1 MADKNNSQPNVNE
14 QIKVRMDKL
23 AALQEAGK
31 DPFQI
36 TKYDVTASCAEA
48 KAQYEK
54 LEAEL
59 GDKVE
64 VNMVEMGSDKTKF
77 EGSMLDACESDA
89 DLIITGLWD
98 MKEITEKVAQEFPE
112 KKFIIFDTDVDYTIG
127 DLSNVYSMSYKQNEG
142 AFLAGVLAASA
153 TKSDMEYA
161 NEDNVIG
168 FVGAK
173 DTAAVIND
181 SAVGFIEGAQFVD
194 PDVKVLVSYVGSYV
208 DSATAKEL
216 AITQYSNGADVVF
229 VAAGPASVGVIEA
242 AAESKKYCI
251 GVDSDQSAT
260 IDDYKEDLT
269 VTSAMK
275 GLQVTIDN
283 VLDAILDN
291 EWDKYVGK
299 IEKECEDS
307 KIEKY
312 SDNNIL
318 NILLIRKKKECEE
331 NGIKL
336 NITST
341 NPKLDFIDGMD
352 TVAIFSN
359 LINNA
364 IEACSSSARKDIFI
378 DLYTV
383 NNAFSVIKVEN
394 YADKEPIV
402 VEGMLRSGKDDGN
415 SHGIGIKSINNS
427 LSKYDGKMSWSY
439 DKAKGMFRTVIS
451 INNSQINI

>member
-1 MADKNNSQPNVNE
+1 MIITYPLQFDNRMFIAIYVIAITLNLVTFGINELMISKNQKIRILEDENYKNCIELKEYKTLNEKYEHSRIMNHDFREHLNVLKTLISE
-14 QIKVRMDKL
+14 DIQ
-23 AALQEAGK
+23 
-31 DPFQI
+31 
-36 TKYDVTASCAEA
+36 
-48 KAQYEK
+48 KAQE
-54 LEAEL
+54 
-59 GDKVE
+59 
-64 VNMVEMGSDKTKF
+64 
-77 EGSMLDACESDA
+77 
-89 DLIITGLWD
+89 
-98 MKEITEKVAQEFPE
+98 
-112 KKFIIFDTDVDYTIG
+112 
-127 DLSNVYSMSYKQNEG
+127 
-142 AFLAGVLAASA
+142 
-153 TKSDMEYA
+153 
-161 NEDNVIG
+161 
-168 FVGAK
+168 
-173 DTAAVIND
+173 
-181 SAVGFIEGAQFVD
+181 
-194 PDVKVLVSYVGSYV
+194 
-208 DSATAKEL
+208 
-216 AITQYSNGADVVF
+216 
-229 VAAGPASVGVIEA
+229 
-242 AAESKKYCI
+242 
-251 GVDSDQSAT
+251 
-260 IDDYKEDLT
+260 
-269 VTSAMK
+269 
-275 GLQVTIDN
+275 
-283 VLDAILDN
+283 
-291 EWDKYVGK
+291 YVGK

-364 IEACSSSARKDIFI
+364 IEACSDSARKDIFI

>member
-1 MADKNNSQPNVNE
+1 MRIDAGLIIGIALEFVIMLYFANSTLQPKKNYYMSSAICFIGYLIIFGVSIFNMFIFNIISFTIIDFLIFILGYRINYKTALFQTFMMTLFMFLGELLILFILKLGLDTESMVAATVQQSMLITIGGKLIYFLAVFVMKKVHKKRNISSEKSSLILAIMPIITVLCIVMVYPLTLDRRVFTAIYIGAISVNFITITVNE
-14 QIKVRMDKL
+14 LVISKNRKIRMLENENYKNSVELEEYKTIK
-23 AALQEAGK
+23 E
-31 DPFQI
+31 
-36 TKYDVTASCAEA
+36 KYEHSRIMNHDFREHLNILKTLISEDIQ
-48 KAQYEK
+48 KAQE
-54 LEAEL
+54 
-59 GDKVE
+59 
-64 VNMVEMGSDKTKF
+64 
-77 EGSMLDACESDA
+77 
-89 DLIITGLWD
+89 
-98 MKEITEKVAQEFPE
+98 
-112 KKFIIFDTDVDYTIG
+112 
-127 DLSNVYSMSYKQNEG
+127 
-142 AFLAGVLAASA
+142 
-153 TKSDMEYA
+153 
-161 NEDNVIG
+161 
-168 FVGAK
+168 
-173 DTAAVIND
+173 
-181 SAVGFIEGAQFVD
+181 
-194 PDVKVLVSYVGSYV
+194 YVG
-208 DSATAKEL
+208 
-216 AITQYSNGADVVF
+216 
-229 VAAGPASVGVIEA
+229 
-242 AAESKKYCI
+242 
-251 GVDSDQSAT
+251 
-260 IDDYKEDLT
+260 T
-269 VTSAMK
+269 V
-275 GLQVTIDN
+275 
-283 VLDAILDN
+283 
-291 EWDKYVGK
+291 
-299 IEKECEDS
+299 EKECEDS

-364 IEACSSSARKDIFI
+364 IEACSDSARKDIFI

>member
-1 MADKNNSQPNVNE
+1 MRIDAGLIIGIALEFVIMLYFANSTLQPKKNYYMSSAICFIGYLIIFGVSIFNMFIFNIISFTIIDFLIFILGYRINYKTALFQTFMMTLFMFLGELLMLFILKLGLDTESMVAATVQQSMLITIGGKLIYFLAVFVMKKVHKKRNISSEKSSLILAIMPIITVLCIVMVYPLTLDRRVFTAIYIGVISVNFITITVNE
-14 QIKVRMDKL
+14 LVISKNRKIRMLENENYKNSVELEEYKTIK
-23 AALQEAGK
+23 E
-31 DPFQI
+31 
-36 TKYDVTASCAEA
+36 KYEHSRIMNHDFREHLNILKTLISEDIQ
-48 KAQYEK
+48 KAQE
-54 LEAEL
+54 
-59 GDKVE
+59 
-64 VNMVEMGSDKTKF
+64 
-77 EGSMLDACESDA
+77 
-89 DLIITGLWD
+89 
-98 MKEITEKVAQEFPE
+98 
-112 KKFIIFDTDVDYTIG
+112 
-127 DLSNVYSMSYKQNEG
+127 
-142 AFLAGVLAASA
+142 
-153 TKSDMEYA
+153 
-161 NEDNVIG
+161 
-168 FVGAK
+168 
-173 DTAAVIND
+173 
-181 SAVGFIEGAQFVD
+181 
-194 PDVKVLVSYVGSYV
+194 YVG
-208 DSATAKEL
+208 
-216 AITQYSNGADVVF
+216 
-229 VAAGPASVGVIEA
+229 
-242 AAESKKYCI
+242 
-251 GVDSDQSAT
+251 
-260 IDDYKEDLT
+260 T
-269 VTSAMK
+269 V
-275 GLQVTIDN
+275 
-283 VLDAILDN
+283 
-291 EWDKYVGK
+291 
-299 IEKECEDS
+299 EKECEDS

-312 SDNNIL
+312 SDNDIL

-364 IEACSSSARKDIFI
+364 IEACSNSARKDIFI

>member
-1 MADKNNSQPNVNE
+1 MRIDAGLIIGIALEFVIMLYFANSTLQPKKNYYMSSAICFIGYLIIFGVSIFNMFIFNIISFTIIDFLIFILGYRINYKTALFQTFMMTLFMFLGELLMLFILKLGLDTESMVAATVQQSMLITIGGKLIYFLAVFVMKKVHKKRNISSEKSSLILAIMPIITVLCIVMVYPLTLDRRVFTAIYIGAISVNFITITVNE
-14 QIKVRMDKL
+14 LVISKNRKIRMLENENYKNSVELEEYKTIK
-23 AALQEAGK
+23 E
-31 DPFQI
+31 
-36 TKYDVTASCAEA
+36 KYEHSRIMNHDFREHLNILKTLISEDIQ
-48 KAQYEK
+48 KAQE
-54 LEAEL
+54 
-59 GDKVE
+59 
-64 VNMVEMGSDKTKF
+64 
-77 EGSMLDACESDA
+77 
-89 DLIITGLWD
+89 
-98 MKEITEKVAQEFPE
+98 
-112 KKFIIFDTDVDYTIG
+112 
-127 DLSNVYSMSYKQNEG
+127 
-142 AFLAGVLAASA
+142 
-153 TKSDMEYA
+153 
-161 NEDNVIG
+161 
-168 FVGAK
+168 
-173 DTAAVIND
+173 
-181 SAVGFIEGAQFVD
+181 
-194 PDVKVLVSYVGSYV
+194 YVG
-208 DSATAKEL
+208 
-216 AITQYSNGADVVF
+216 
-229 VAAGPASVGVIEA
+229 
-242 AAESKKYCI
+242 
-251 GVDSDQSAT
+251 
-260 IDDYKEDLT
+260 T
-269 VTSAMK
+269 V
-275 GLQVTIDN
+275 
-283 VLDAILDN
+283 
-291 EWDKYVGK
+291 
-299 IEKECEDS
+299 EKECEDS

-312 SDNNIL
+312 SDNDIL

-364 IEACSSSARKDIFI
+364 IEACSDSARKDIFI

>member
-1 MADKNNSQPNVNE
+1 MRIDAGLIIGIALEFIIMLYFANSTLQPKKNYYISSVITFIGYAILFVFALFNRMMINVGGFLIVNFLIFIIGYKINIKTAMMRVVWVTLFMFVGETIVTYILRIGFDVKNLLDITPQQSILITIGGKLIYLTEIYIVRTIVNRKELSLESASMLLVIMPIVTVGCILMIYPLNLDNRVFISIYIVAITLNFVTFGVNE
-14 QIKVRMDKL
+14 LMLSKNRKIKILEDENYKNHIEL
-23 AALQEAGK
+23 EEYKTLNE
-31 DPFQI
+31 
-36 TKYDVTASCAEA
+36 KYEHSRIMNHDFREHLNVLKTLISEDIQ
-48 KAQYEK
+48 KAQE
-54 LEAEL
+54 
-59 GDKVE
+59 
-64 VNMVEMGSDKTKF
+64 
-77 EGSMLDACESDA
+77 
-89 DLIITGLWD
+89 
-98 MKEITEKVAQEFPE
+98 
-112 KKFIIFDTDVDYTIG
+112 
-127 DLSNVYSMSYKQNEG
+127 
-142 AFLAGVLAASA
+142 
-153 TKSDMEYA
+153 
-161 NEDNVIG
+161 
-168 FVGAK
+168 
-173 DTAAVIND
+173 
-181 SAVGFIEGAQFVD
+181 
-194 PDVKVLVSYVGSYV
+194 
-208 DSATAKEL
+208 
-216 AITQYSNGADVVF
+216 
-229 VAAGPASVGVIEA
+229 
-242 AAESKKYCI
+242 
-251 GVDSDQSAT
+251 
-260 IDDYKEDLT
+260 
-269 VTSAMK
+269 
-275 GLQVTIDN
+275 
-283 VLDAILDN
+283 
-291 EWDKYVGK
+291 YVGK

-341 NPKLDFIDGMD
+341 NPKLDFIGGMD

-364 IEACSSSARKDIFI
+364 IEACSNSARKDIFI

-402 VEGMLRSGKDDGN
+402 VEGMLRSGKNDGN

>member
-1 MADKNNSQPNVNE
+1 MRIDAGLIIGTALEFIIMLYFANSTLQPKKNYYISSVITFIGYAILFVFALFNRMMINVGGFLIVNFLIFIIGYKINIKTAMMRVVWVTLFMFVGETIVTYILRIGFDVKNLLDITPQQSILITIGGKLIYLTEIYIVRKIVNRKELSLESASMLLVIMPIVTVGCILMIYPLNLDNRVFISIYIVAITLNFVTFGVNE
-14 QIKVRMDKL
+14 LMLSKNRKIKILEDENYKNHIEL
-23 AALQEAGK
+23 EEYKTLNE
-31 DPFQI
+31 
-36 TKYDVTASCAEA
+36 KYEHSRIMNHDFREHLNVLKTLISEDIQ
-48 KAQYEK
+48 KAQE
-54 LEAEL
+54 
-59 GDKVE
+59 
-64 VNMVEMGSDKTKF
+64 
-77 EGSMLDACESDA
+77 
-89 DLIITGLWD
+89 
-98 MKEITEKVAQEFPE
+98 
-112 KKFIIFDTDVDYTIG
+112 
-127 DLSNVYSMSYKQNEG
+127 
-142 AFLAGVLAASA
+142 
-153 TKSDMEYA
+153 
-161 NEDNVIG
+161 
-168 FVGAK
+168 
-173 DTAAVIND
+173 
-181 SAVGFIEGAQFVD
+181 
-194 PDVKVLVSYVGSYV
+194 
-208 DSATAKEL
+208 
-216 AITQYSNGADVVF
+216 
-229 VAAGPASVGVIEA
+229 
-242 AAESKKYCI
+242 
-251 GVDSDQSAT
+251 
-260 IDDYKEDLT
+260 
-269 VTSAMK
+269 
-275 GLQVTIDN
+275 
-283 VLDAILDN
+283 
-291 EWDKYVGK
+291 YVGK

-341 NPKLDFIDGMD
+341 NPKLDFIGGMD

-364 IEACSSSARKDIFI
+364 IEACSNSARKDIFI

-402 VEGMLRSGKDDGN
+402 VEGMLRSGKNDGN

>member
-1 MADKNNSQPNVNE
+1 MRIDAGLIIGVALEFIIMLYFANSTLQPKKNYYISSVITFIGYAILFVFALFNRMMINVGGFLIVNFLIFIIGYKINIKTAMMRVVWVTLFMFVGETIVTYILRIGFDVKNLLDITPQQSILITIGGKLIYLTEIYIVRKIVNRKELSLESASMLLVIMPIVTVGCILMIYPLNLDNRVFISIYIVAITLNFVTFGVNE
-14 QIKVRMDKL
+14 LMLSKNRKIKILEDENYKNHIEL
-23 AALQEAGK
+23 EEYKTLNE
-31 DPFQI
+31 
-36 TKYDVTASCAEA
+36 KYEHSRIMNHDFREHLNVLKTLISEDIQ
-48 KAQYEK
+48 KAQE
-54 LEAEL
+54 
-59 GDKVE
+59 
-64 VNMVEMGSDKTKF
+64 
-77 EGSMLDACESDA
+77 
-89 DLIITGLWD
+89 
-98 MKEITEKVAQEFPE
+98 
-112 KKFIIFDTDVDYTIG
+112 
-127 DLSNVYSMSYKQNEG
+127 
-142 AFLAGVLAASA
+142 
-153 TKSDMEYA
+153 
-161 NEDNVIG
+161 
-168 FVGAK
+168 
-173 DTAAVIND
+173 
-181 SAVGFIEGAQFVD
+181 
-194 PDVKVLVSYVGSYV
+194 
-208 DSATAKEL
+208 
-216 AITQYSNGADVVF
+216 
-229 VAAGPASVGVIEA
+229 
-242 AAESKKYCI
+242 
-251 GVDSDQSAT
+251 
-260 IDDYKEDLT
+260 
-269 VTSAMK
+269 
-275 GLQVTIDN
+275 
-283 VLDAILDN
+283 
-291 EWDKYVGK
+291 YVGK

-341 NPKLDFIDGMD
+341 NPKLDFIGGMD

-364 IEACSSSARKDIFI
+364 IEACSNSARKDIFI

-402 VEGMLRSGKDDGN
+402 VEGMLRNGKNDGN

>member
-1 MADKNNSQPNVNE
+1 MRIDAGLIIGIALEFIIMLYFANSTLQPKKNYYISSVITFIGYAILFVFALFNRMMINAGGFLIVNFLIFIIGYKINIKTAMMRVVWVTLFMFVGETIVTYILRIGFDVKNLLDITPQQSILITIGGKLIYLTEIYIVRKIVNRKELSLESASMLLVIMPIVTVGCILMIYPLNLDNRVFISIYIVAITLNFVTFGVNE
-14 QIKVRMDKL
+14 LMLSKNRKIKILEDENYKNHIEL
-23 AALQEAGK
+23 EEYKTLNE
-31 DPFQI
+31 
-36 TKYDVTASCAEA
+36 KYEHSRIMNHDFREHLNVLKTLISEDIQ
-48 KAQYEK
+48 KAQE
-54 LEAEL
+54 
-59 GDKVE
+59 
-64 VNMVEMGSDKTKF
+64 
-77 EGSMLDACESDA
+77 
-89 DLIITGLWD
+89 
-98 MKEITEKVAQEFPE
+98 
-112 KKFIIFDTDVDYTIG
+112 
-127 DLSNVYSMSYKQNEG
+127 
-142 AFLAGVLAASA
+142 
-153 TKSDMEYA
+153 
-161 NEDNVIG
+161 
-168 FVGAK
+168 
-173 DTAAVIND
+173 
-181 SAVGFIEGAQFVD
+181 
-194 PDVKVLVSYVGSYV
+194 
-208 DSATAKEL
+208 
-216 AITQYSNGADVVF
+216 
-229 VAAGPASVGVIEA
+229 
-242 AAESKKYCI
+242 
-251 GVDSDQSAT
+251 
-260 IDDYKEDLT
+260 
-269 VTSAMK
+269 
-275 GLQVTIDN
+275 
-283 VLDAILDN
+283 
-291 EWDKYVGK
+291 YVGK

-341 NPKLDFIDGMD
+341 NPKLDFIGGMD

-364 IEACSSSARKDIFI
+364 IEACSNSARKDIFI

-402 VEGMLRSGKDDGN
+402 VEGMLRSGKNDGN

>member
-1 MADKNNSQPNVNE
+1 MRIDAGLIIGIALEFVIMLYFANSTLQPKKNYYMSSAICFIGYLIIFGVSIFNMFIFNIISFTIIDFLIFILGYRINYKTALFQTFMMTLFMFLGELLILFILKLGLDTESMVAATVQQSMLITIGGKLIYFLAVFVMKKVHKKRNISSEKSSLILAIMPIITVLCIVMVYPLTLDRRVFTAIYIGAISVNFITITVNE
-14 QIKVRMDKL
+14 LVISKNRKIRMLENENYKNSVELEEYKTIK
-23 AALQEAGK
+23 E
-31 DPFQI
+31 
-36 TKYDVTASCAEA
+36 KYEHSRIMNHDFREHLNILKTLISEDIQ
-48 KAQYEK
+48 KAQE
-54 LEAEL
+54 
-59 GDKVE
+59 
-64 VNMVEMGSDKTKF
+64 
-77 EGSMLDACESDA
+77 
-89 DLIITGLWD
+89 
-98 MKEITEKVAQEFPE
+98 
-112 KKFIIFDTDVDYTIG
+112 
-127 DLSNVYSMSYKQNEG
+127 
-142 AFLAGVLAASA
+142 
-153 TKSDMEYA
+153 
-161 NEDNVIG
+161 
-168 FVGAK
+168 
-173 DTAAVIND
+173 
-181 SAVGFIEGAQFVD
+181 
-194 PDVKVLVSYVGSYV
+194 YVG
-208 DSATAKEL
+208 
-216 AITQYSNGADVVF
+216 
-229 VAAGPASVGVIEA
+229 
-242 AAESKKYCI
+242 
-251 GVDSDQSAT
+251 
-260 IDDYKEDLT
+260 T
-269 VTSAMK
+269 V
-275 GLQVTIDN
+275 
-283 VLDAILDN
+283 
-291 EWDKYVGK
+291 
-299 IEKECEDS
+299 EKECEDS

-312 SDNNIL
+312 SDNDIL

-364 IEACSSSARKDIFI
+364 IEACSNSVRKDIFI

>member
-1 MADKNNSQPNVNE
+1 MRIDAGLIIGVALEFIIMLYFANSTLQPKKNYYISSAMCFVGYLIVFAFSLFNQLFVNVGVFIVINLLIFNLGYRINFKTSIFQTIMLLVFMFLGEIIVAFTMKMGLDRKKVISSEKSSLLLAVVPIMTFVCLIMVYPLNIDKRIFSSVCIIAITLNVVTFSINE
-14 QIKVRMDKL
+14 FML
-23 AALQEAGK
+23 AKNRRIRILEDENYK
-31 DPFQI
+31 NCI
-36 TKYDVTASCAEA
+36 ELEEYKTLNEKYEHSRIMNHDFREHLNVLKTLISEDIQ
-48 KAQYEK
+48 KAQE
-54 LEAEL
+54 
-59 GDKVE
+59 
-64 VNMVEMGSDKTKF
+64 
-77 EGSMLDACESDA
+77 
-89 DLIITGLWD
+89 
-98 MKEITEKVAQEFPE
+98 
-112 KKFIIFDTDVDYTIG
+112 
-127 DLSNVYSMSYKQNEG
+127 
-142 AFLAGVLAASA
+142 
-153 TKSDMEYA
+153 
-161 NEDNVIG
+161 
-168 FVGAK
+168 
-173 DTAAVIND
+173 
-181 SAVGFIEGAQFVD
+181 
-194 PDVKVLVSYVGSYV
+194 
-208 DSATAKEL
+208 
-216 AITQYSNGADVVF
+216 
-229 VAAGPASVGVIEA
+229 
-242 AAESKKYCI
+242 
-251 GVDSDQSAT
+251 
-260 IDDYKEDLT
+260 
-269 VTSAMK
+269 
-275 GLQVTIDN
+275 
-283 VLDAILDN
+283 
-291 EWDKYVGK
+291 YVGK

-364 IEACSSSARKDIFI
+364 IEACSDSARKDIFI

>member
-1 MADKNNSQPNVNE
+1 MRIDAGLIIGIALEFIIMLYFANSTLQPKKNYYISSVITFIGYAILFVFALFNRMMINVGGFLIVNFLIFIIGYKINIKTAMMRVVWVTLFMFVGETIVTYILRIGFDVKNLLDITPQQSILITIGGNLIYLTEIYIVRKIVNRKELSLESASMLLVIMPIVTVGCILMIYPLNLDNRVFISIYIVAITLNFVTFGVNE
-14 QIKVRMDKL
+14 LMLSKNRKIKILEDENYKNHIEL
-23 AALQEAGK
+23 EEYKTLNE
-31 DPFQI
+31 
-36 TKYDVTASCAEA
+36 KYEHSRIMNHDFREHLNVLKTLISEDIQ
-48 KAQYEK
+48 KAQE
-54 LEAEL
+54 
-59 GDKVE
+59 
-64 VNMVEMGSDKTKF
+64 
-77 EGSMLDACESDA
+77 
-89 DLIITGLWD
+89 
-98 MKEITEKVAQEFPE
+98 
-112 KKFIIFDTDVDYTIG
+112 
-127 DLSNVYSMSYKQNEG
+127 
-142 AFLAGVLAASA
+142 
-153 TKSDMEYA
+153 
-161 NEDNVIG
+161 
-168 FVGAK
+168 
-173 DTAAVIND
+173 
-181 SAVGFIEGAQFVD
+181 
-194 PDVKVLVSYVGSYV
+194 
-208 DSATAKEL
+208 
-216 AITQYSNGADVVF
+216 
-229 VAAGPASVGVIEA
+229 
-242 AAESKKYCI
+242 
-251 GVDSDQSAT
+251 
-260 IDDYKEDLT
+260 
-269 VTSAMK
+269 
-275 GLQVTIDN
+275 
-283 VLDAILDN
+283 
-291 EWDKYVGK
+291 YVGK

-341 NPKLDFIDGMD
+341 NPKLDFIGGMD

-364 IEACSSSARKDIFI
+364 IEACSNSARKDIFI

-402 VEGMLRSGKDDGN
+402 VEGMLRSGKNDGN

>member
-1 MADKNNSQPNVNE
+1 MCCTGIYNNVVFCQFDVTTEKNYYISSVITFIGYAILFVFALFNRMMINVGGFLIVNFLIFIIGYKINIKTAMMRVVWVTLFMFVGETIVTYILRIGFDVKNLLDITPQQSILITIGGKLIYLTEIYIVRKIVNRKELSLESASMLLVIMPIVTVGCILMIYPLNLDNRVFISIYIVAITLNFVTFGVNE
-14 QIKVRMDKL
+14 LMLSKNRKIKILEDENYKNHIEL
-23 AALQEAGK
+23 EEYKTLNE
-31 DPFQI
+31 
-36 TKYDVTASCAEA
+36 KYEHSRIMNHDFREHLNVLKTLISEDIQ
-48 KAQYEK
+48 KAQE
-54 LEAEL
+54 
-59 GDKVE
+59 
-64 VNMVEMGSDKTKF
+64 
-77 EGSMLDACESDA
+77 
-89 DLIITGLWD
+89 
-98 MKEITEKVAQEFPE
+98 
-112 KKFIIFDTDVDYTIG
+112 
-127 DLSNVYSMSYKQNEG
+127 
-142 AFLAGVLAASA
+142 
-153 TKSDMEYA
+153 
-161 NEDNVIG
+161 
-168 FVGAK
+168 
-173 DTAAVIND
+173 
-181 SAVGFIEGAQFVD
+181 
-194 PDVKVLVSYVGSYV
+194 
-208 DSATAKEL
+208 
-216 AITQYSNGADVVF
+216 
-229 VAAGPASVGVIEA
+229 
-242 AAESKKYCI
+242 
-251 GVDSDQSAT
+251 
-260 IDDYKEDLT
+260 
-269 VTSAMK
+269 
-275 GLQVTIDN
+275 
-283 VLDAILDN
+283 
-291 EWDKYVGK
+291 YVGK

-341 NPKLDFIDGMD
+341 NPKLDFIGGMD

-364 IEACSSSARKDIFI
+364 IEACSNSARKDIFI

-402 VEGMLRSGKDDGN
+402 VEGMLRSGKNDGN

>member
-1 MADKNNSQPNVNE
+1 MRIDAGLIIGVALEFIIMLYFANSTLQPKKNYYISSVITFIGYAILFVFALFNRMMINVGGFLIVNFLIFIIGYKINIKTAMMRVVWVTLFMFVGETIVTYILRIGFDVKNLLDITPQQSILITIGGKLIYLTEIYIVRKIVNRKELSLESASMLLVIMPIVTVGCILMIYPLNLDNRVFISIYIVAITLNFVTFGVNE
-14 QIKVRMDKL
+14 LMLSKNRKIKILEDENYKNHIEL
-23 AALQEAGK
+23 EEYKTLNE
-31 DPFQI
+31 
-36 TKYDVTASCAEA
+36 KYEHSRIMNHDFREHLNVLKTLISEDIQ
-48 KAQYEK
+48 KAQE
-54 LEAEL
+54 
-59 GDKVE
+59 
-64 VNMVEMGSDKTKF
+64 
-77 EGSMLDACESDA
+77 
-89 DLIITGLWD
+89 
-98 MKEITEKVAQEFPE
+98 
-112 KKFIIFDTDVDYTIG
+112 
-127 DLSNVYSMSYKQNEG
+127 
-142 AFLAGVLAASA
+142 
-153 TKSDMEYA
+153 
-161 NEDNVIG
+161 
-168 FVGAK
+168 
-173 DTAAVIND
+173 
-181 SAVGFIEGAQFVD
+181 
-194 PDVKVLVSYVGSYV
+194 
-208 DSATAKEL
+208 
-216 AITQYSNGADVVF
+216 
-229 VAAGPASVGVIEA
+229 
-242 AAESKKYCI
+242 
-251 GVDSDQSAT
+251 
-260 IDDYKEDLT
+260 
-269 VTSAMK
+269 
-275 GLQVTIDN
+275 
-283 VLDAILDN
+283 
-291 EWDKYVGK
+291 YVGK

-341 NPKLDFIDGMD
+341 NPKLDFIGGMD

-364 IEACSSSARKDIFI
+364 IEACSNSARKDIFI

-402 VEGMLRSGKDDGN
+402 VEGMLRSGKNDGN

>member
-1 MADKNNSQPNVNE
+1 MRIDAGLIIGIALEFIIMLYFANSTLQPKKNYYISSVITFIGYAILFVFALFNRMMINVGGFLIVNFLIFIIGYKINIKTAMMRVVWVTLFMFVGETIVTYILRIGFDVKNLLDITPQQSILITIGGKLIYLTEIYIVRKIVNRKELSLESASMLLVIMPIVTVGCILMIYPLNLDNRVFISIYIVAITLNFVTFGVNE
-14 QIKVRMDKL
+14 LMLSKNRKIKILEDENYKNHIEL
-23 AALQEAGK
+23 EEYKTLNE
-31 DPFQI
+31 
-36 TKYDVTASCAEA
+36 KYEHSRIMNHDFREHLNVLKTLISEDIQ
-48 KAQYEK
+48 KAQE
-54 LEAEL
+54 
-59 GDKVE
+59 
-64 VNMVEMGSDKTKF
+64 
-77 EGSMLDACESDA
+77 
-89 DLIITGLWD
+89 
-98 MKEITEKVAQEFPE
+98 
-112 KKFIIFDTDVDYTIG
+112 
-127 DLSNVYSMSYKQNEG
+127 
-142 AFLAGVLAASA
+142 
-153 TKSDMEYA
+153 
-161 NEDNVIG
+161 
-168 FVGAK
+168 
-173 DTAAVIND
+173 
-181 SAVGFIEGAQFVD
+181 
-194 PDVKVLVSYVGSYV
+194 
-208 DSATAKEL
+208 
-216 AITQYSNGADVVF
+216 
-229 VAAGPASVGVIEA
+229 
-242 AAESKKYCI
+242 
-251 GVDSDQSAT
+251 
-260 IDDYKEDLT
+260 
-269 VTSAMK
+269 
-275 GLQVTIDN
+275 
-283 VLDAILDN
+283 
-291 EWDKYVGK
+291 YVGK

-341 NPKLDFIDGMD
+341 NPKLDFIGGMD

-364 IEACSSSARKDIFI
+364 IEACSNSARKDIFI

-402 VEGMLRSGKDDGN
+402 VEGMLRSGKNDGN